1 MLIRCLPVVVVAPT
15 PFFLRTTPCS
25 SGQLACER
33 TLPAHVT
40 KRPNRTPGALI
51 RPQEIQSQIEKGTL
65 NEWDA
70 QAATCLFV

>member
-1 MLIRCLPVVVVAPT
+1 MLIRCLPVVVAPT
-15 PFFLRTTPCS
+15 LFFLRTTPCS
-25 SGQLACER
+25 SGAQLVCER
-33 TLPAHVT
+33 PLPAHVT

-70 QAATCLFV
+70 QAAACLFV